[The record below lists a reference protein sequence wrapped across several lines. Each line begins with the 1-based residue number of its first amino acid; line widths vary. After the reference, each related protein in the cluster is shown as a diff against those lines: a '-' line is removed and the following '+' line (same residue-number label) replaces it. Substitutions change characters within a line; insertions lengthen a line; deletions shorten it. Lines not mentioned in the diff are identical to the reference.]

1 MKMLSRRVFLT
12 HGGMALVSVGFA
24 PSFLERTIDAAGTT
38 RRKVLITIF
47 QRGAVDG
54 LNMIVPFGE
63 RDYYAS
69 RPSIAIPRP
78 GVEDGAVDLDGFFGL
93 HPRLAPLAPLWES
106 RELAI
111 VHACGSPDG
120 TRSHFDAQ
128 DYMETATPGV
138 KSTRDGWLNRYLHAR
153 EHANATPFRAVALSN
168 QLPRALQ
175 GVEPALA
182 IDRIGQFGIRD
193 GNVGN
198 LQASFESEYA
208 AAADA
213 VLNRTGSEAFD
224 AIRLLRSA
232 DPAKYRP
239 EQGAEYPRSAY
250 GQALRQIAQLVKADV
265 GLEIAFTEAGGW
277 DTHVNQGSSAGQLAT
292 RLDDFSRGIAA
303 LVRDLGDRMADVVI
317 LTMSEFGRAVAE
329 NGNRGTDHGHGNA
342 MMIIGGESVRGGR
355 VYGDWPGLAPEQRYE
370 GRDLAVTTDFRGVFS
385 EVVRGHLGVTD
396 TTTIFP
402 DFTPATPLGFLA

>member
-1 MKMLSRRVFLT
+1 MKMLSRRAFLK
-12 HGGMALVSVGFA
+12 HGGMTLVSIGFA
-24 PSFLERTIDAAGTT
+24 PSFLERTVEAAGTA
-38 RRKVLITIF
+38 RHKVLITIF

-78 GVEDGAVDLDGFFGL
+78 NVADGTVDLDGFFGL
-93 HPRLAPLAPLWES
+93 HPRLAPLAPLWQS
-106 RELAI
+106 RQLAI

-153 EHANATPFRAVALSN
+153 EHADATPFGAVALSSR
-168 QLPRALQ
+168 LPRSLQ

-182 IDRIGQFGIRD
+182 INQLGQFGIRTGEA
-193 GNVGN
+193 GNV
-198 LQASFESEYA
+198 QASFESQYA
-208 AAADA
+208 AAADT
-213 VLNRTGSEAFD
+213 VLNHTGSEAFD
-224 AIRLLRSA
+224 AVRILKSA

-239 EQGAEYPRSAY
+239 ENGAEYPRSAY
-250 GQALRQIAQLVKADV
+250 GEALRQIAQLVKADV
-265 GLEIAFTEAGGW
+265 GMEIAFAEAGGW
-277 DTHVNQGSSAGQLAT
+277 DTHVNQGSSAGQLAG

-342 MMIIGGESVRGGR
+342 MMIIGGQTVRGGK
-355 VYGDWPGLAPEQRYE
+355 VYGRWPGLAPEQRYE
-370 GRDLAVTTDFRGVFS
+370 GRDLAVTTDFRRVFS
-385 EVVRGHLGVTD
+385 DIVRGHLGVTD

-402 DFTPATPLGFLA
+402 GFKNSPPLGFLA